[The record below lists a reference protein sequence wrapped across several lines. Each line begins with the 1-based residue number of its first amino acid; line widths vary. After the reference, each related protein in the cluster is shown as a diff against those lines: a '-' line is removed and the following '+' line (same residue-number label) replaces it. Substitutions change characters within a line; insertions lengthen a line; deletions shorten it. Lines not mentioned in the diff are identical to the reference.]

1 MANFIKNLEKKA
13 TAILNDM
20 HYYAKGFEKEI
31 IESVLIKRMYS

>member
-1 MANFIKNLEKKA
+1 MEKFIKNLEKKA